1 METLFGVHATMK
13 QSSEAAAIFSEIVI
27 IYKSTLTEDLKK
39 SDFKVSVILACALLF
54 AGPGGTWLKA
64 SS

>member
-1 METLFGVHATMK
+1 METLVEVHAIMK

-39 SDFKVSVILACALLF
+39 SDLKLASHLLALFYLQNY
-54 AGPGGTWLKA
+54 AGLD
-64 SS
+64 